1 MVLNGLIDFFIH
13 PDRYKSEE
21 GLRQARLLVRGSLL
35 TSLFSNSYLW
45 LSFYFSF
52 QMGIYMMLM
61 NVLGFLFLPFLVKT
75 RIPIIWIGNLYVL
88 IGAIAVVTL
97 AYYSGGTE
105 SALYPWIVSIPLLA
119 LLVVNR
125 TSALFWGA
133 LSFAVMIFI
142 GFLAIKG
149 YGFPEA
155 YDLSLRSEWI
165 TAIVPGLLLIILF
178 IAMVFEFTQ
187 QKALERVANQ
197 NSELLQQQAIIG
209 EQKEELKSLIEE
221 KDYIIRILAHDL
233 RGPLGNIKGLIR
245 MMEMETDTE
254 RKQECKKLILQTSLN
269 AENLVNRVLEMDRS
283 EQESDK
289 VDFKEID
296 LLPLLDGLI
305 NKMQD
310 LASKKSIKINLLC
323 YTDNTTVIADKTYVN
338 LIFENLLSN
347 AIKFSETN
355 KEVTV
360 TLNSKQSV
368 LQISVADQGPGIQ
381 PEEEDHLFK
390 KFSKLSTR
398 PTAGESSTGLGL
410 SLVKRYVETNNGTV
424 RYDREA
430 SREGAT
436 FVVELPLSN

>member
-13 PDRYKSEE
+13 PDRFKSDDE
-21 GLRQARLLVRGSLL
+21 LRKARLLVRGSLL

-61 NVLGFLFLPFLVKT
+61 NVVGFLLLPFLVKT
-75 RIPIIWIGNLYVL
+75 KIPIVGIGNIYVL
-88 IGAIAVVTL
+88 IGAIAVTTL

-105 SALYPWIVSIPLLA
+105 SALYPWIVSIPVLSLLI
-119 LLVVNR
+119 VNR
-125 TSALFWGA
+125 TSAVFWGA
-133 LSFAVMIFI
+133 ISFTTMVFI
-142 GFLAIKG
+142 GFLAIKE
-149 YGFPEA
+149 YPFPEA
-155 YDLSLRSEWI
+155 YDKSLRSEWF

-187 QKALERVANQ
+187 QKALQRVANQ
-197 NSELLQQQAIIG
+197 NAELLQQQAVIS

-221 KDYIIRILAHDL
+221 KDYIIRILSHDL

-245 MMEMETDTE
+245 MMDMETDAE
-254 RKQECKKLILQTSLN
+254 RKDECKELILQTSLN

-289 VDFKEID
+289 VDFKKID
-296 LLPLLDGLI
+296 LLPLLDELI
-305 NKMQD
+305 NKMQG

-323 YTDNTTVIADKTYVN
+323 YTDKTTVVADKTYVN

-347 AIKFSETN
+347 AIKFSQPQKN
-355 KEVTV
+355 VTV
-360 TLNSKQSV
+360 TLNSKNDYI
-368 LQISVADQGPGIQ
+368 QISVADQGPGIH

-430 SREGAT
+430 STKGAT